1 MKYSVPLLLGAIC
14 AFTAYAD
21 SDFDVNRVDA
31 RASRFDY
38 RQNQVIVKFKDS
50 SATQIRAVKS
60 SKFKT
65 SKVKAVDDL
74 FASIG
79 VEEVEELMPL
89 TGNKKHPRLAKSFNG
104 KTVSAPDMQKVYLL
118 KLKDNS
124 GKNELNTIHEAVA
137 KLKNL
142 ADVEFAEPNY
152 IMHALADESTPNDS
166 YYSTQWG
173 LKEINVSPL
182 WSQPTVGDKK
192 PIIAILDTGVD
203 ILHPDLE
210 ANIWTNEKENSGV
223 KGYDDDGNGFSD
235 DLHGWDFVNQTGL
248 IADYNGH
255 GTHCAGIAAATG
267 NNGIGIVGANPDARI
282 MPVTVMQSN
291 GQGDIATIIK
301 GIDYATANGADVI
314 SMSLGTYSESAALE
328 QALSRAYQS
337 CILVAAAGNDGYC
350 LNHRHPERGQFAPM
364 PMFPAAYTFVIGVQ
378 ASSQSGLAGF
388 SNYDDDGATFSA
400 YSEERL
406 YNYEITAPGAA
417 IMSTYPNGQYKEL
430 NGTSMATPLVAG
442 AISRLIMSKE
452 VTNKEE
458 LLGDLINSKTA
469 NGNLDIYAAW
479 GKSDLDRVPELQM
492 IGFEM
497 ADADGDGRADAGETV
512 EIYPVLRNSWGTA
525 SNIKLE
531 LSVAELANNFCE
543 ILTPNAEFGNTLS
556 SYGKAQSANPLKIKF
571 NDDVA
576 DGRICKF
583 LIRATCDNA
592 ESVEHEFE
600 LNVENGVEI
609 GGILKEDMTLHAGVH
624 YIVTKLFAVPEGRTL
639 TIEPGTVI
647 KFKNGTGFNGYGT
660 IIANGEPGRM
670 IIFRGDSGDGNIEAF
685 SISEKS
691 KISYCIFE
699 NFNFND
705 DGGSGSWGLSVGDS
719 ASDCVYRNCY
729 SAYVM
734 SRARMKRS
742 NYYDLIGRVGLN
754 SGTLTSSNIVSNES
768 GMNGWDPAYFI
779 KGQFIKS
786 CNVFSNLLSS
796 KRVQAL
802 VSFAYYT
809 STVEIFTSDFPNYMG
824 SSNEKKVRSQVVD
837 INYPNSGSFGEYD
850 LSNMLTRPSAEAHG
864 IVWKVVVDG
873 YDAQDEFDLL
883 PPLGVGK
890 HKFEV
895 YFNRPMNKEKTPMIA
910 MGVRPPYTQNAIA
923 EDGAWNEAGDVYTA
937 YLTISG
943 KLAIDGLNRIY
954 VAQAEDDEFFEIPV
968 ENTRFNVNV
977 QAAGSMSEGFTAEAG
992 LGRVSLQWD
1001 NSEKNFDDMLGVNL
1015 YRYSIGENNMP
1026 TDTICL
1032 NRQLL
1037 EPQETTYTDYDVTPG
1052 TTYCYYYKVMRTSLT
1067 ELDPSKTV
1075 AATPLTSVKGDA
1087 NASGDADVAD
1097 VLCTVNYASGMNPKP
1112 FIFDAADVNADKEID
1127 ILDVVGI
1134 VNIILQVPDAA
1145 GTQTVNEA
1153 VLSVEDGVLWIDSSV
1168 ELAGIQIDLA
1178 SENGNSVKALE
1189 SLNGFET
1196 SGSWLGDTYRFLAYN
1211 LNGKT
1216 IPAGKHA
1223 ILNINGGTVS
1233 DARLS
1238 DRMGNNVNVT
1248 YGGVSGIDL
1257 VDKDAEMLKGAKAGV
1272 YNTMGVKVGET
1283 SADLENLAPGIYIV
1297 NGWKVVKK

>member
-21 SDFDVNRVDA
+21 SDYDVNRVDA

-104 KTVSAPDMQKVYLL
+104 KTVEAPDMQKVYLL

-124 GKNELNTIHEAVA
+124 GKKELSTIHEAVT

-152 IMHALADESTPNDS
+152 IVHSLGAPEEMNDP
-166 YYSTQWG
+166 YYSLQYGISDINLDKLWG
-173 LKEINVSPL
+173 EPVNSK
-182 WSQPTVGDKK
+182 VG

-203 ILHPDLE
+203 IFHPDLE

-235 DLHGWDFVNQTGL
+235 DLHGWDFVNQTGV
-248 IADYNGH
+248 IVDYNGH

-267 NNGIGIVGANPDARI
+267 NNGIGIVGANPHALI

-301 GIDYATANGADVI
+301 GIDYATANGAGII
-314 SMSLGTYSESAALE
+314 SMSLGTYSESIALE

-350 LNHRHPERGQFAPM
+350 LNHRHPERGQMAPM

-388 SNYDDDGATFSA
+388 SNYDDNGATFTE
-400 YSEERL
+400 YSEEKL
-406 YNYEITAPGAA
+406 YNYEIMVPGVS
-417 IMSTYPNGQYKEL
+417 IMSTYPNGQYKQL

-452 VTNKEE
+452 ITNKEE
-458 LLGDLINSKTA
+458 FFGDLINSKTA

-479 GKSDLDRVPELQM
+479 GKSDLDRVPELQV

-531 LSVAELANNFCE
+531 LSIAELANNFCE
-543 ILTPNAEFGNTLS
+543 ILTPNAEFGNNLS

-571 NDDVA
+571 NDDVV
-576 DGRICKF
+576 DGRICRF

-592 ESVEHEFE
+592 ESVKQEFK
-600 LNVENGVEI
+600 LNVENGVKI

-624 YIVTKLFAVPEGRTL
+624 YIVTAPLGVPSGKTL
-639 TIEPGTVI
+639 TIEPGSI
-647 KFKNGTGFNGYGT
+647 LKFKYNTGL
-660 IIANGEPGRM
+660 
-670 IIFRGDSGDGNIEAF
+670 
-685 SISEKS
+685 SISPGGNLNACGIPGNLIVFTSDGELIGS
-691 KISYCIFE
+691 INIGNQDISYCKFINLSFRDSE
-699 NFNFND
+699 ALKSTGNLKNCIYQYNSNP
-705 DGGSGSWGLSVGDS
+705 GS
-719 ASDCVYRNCY
+719 
-729 SAYVM
+729 
-734 SRARMKRS
+734 
-742 NYYDLIGRVGLN
+742 YYIWYQTN
-754 SGTLTSSNIVSNES
+754 WKYSNIHD
-768 GMNGWDPAYFI
+768 NGPSY
-779 KGQFIKS
+779 GQVYNRSKLDF
-786 CNVFSNLLSS
+786 CNVLRNQSWTGSSEGDGWYLNPEEYTNSNIFSNKNDNYLYSISCLSQTP
-796 KRVQAL
+796 KLIQPTL
-802 VSFAYYT
+802 
-809 STVEIFTSDFPNYMG
+809 PNYFGTSLKTIAKDM
-824 SSNEKKVRSQVVD
+824 VVD
-837 INYPNSGSFGEYD
+837 VNNPIVFTYAEYD
-850 LSNMLTRPSAEAHG
+850 LSNMLTRPVAEAHG

-873 YDAQDEFDLL
+873 YDAQDEFDML

-992 LGRVSLQWD
+992 MGRVSLQWD
-1001 NSEKNFDDMLGVNL
+1001 NTEENFDDMLGVNL
-1015 YRYSIGENNMP
+1015 YRYTIGENDMP

-1233 DARLS
+1233 NARLS

-1257 VDKDAEMLKGAKAGV
+1257 VDKDSEVLKGAKAGV

>member
-89 TGNKKHPRLAKSFNG
+89 TGSKNHPRLAKSFNG

-152 IMHALADESTPNDS
+152 IMHALADESTPDDS

-182 WSQPTVGDKK
+182 WNQPTVGDKK

-210 ANIWTNEKENSGV
+210 ANIWINEKENSGV

-235 DLHGWDFVNQTGL
+235 DLHGWDFVNQTGV

-291 GQGDIATIIK
+291 GQGDVATIIK

-314 SMSLGTYSESAALE
+314 SMSLGTYSESLALE

-350 LNHRHPERGQFAPM
+350 LNHAHPEKGQQFPM

-388 SNYDDDGATFSA
+388 SNYDDNGATFSA
-400 YSEERL
+400 YSEEKL

-452 VTNKEE
+452 VTNREE

-531 LSVAELANNFCE
+531 LSVAETTNNFCE
-543 ILTPNAEFGNTLS
+543 ILTPNAEFVNSLG
-556 SYGKAQSANPLKIKF
+556 SYAKAQSANPLKIKF
-571 NDDVA
+571 NDDVV
-576 DGRICKF
+576 DGRICRF

-592 ESVEHEFE
+592 ESIEHEFE

-609 GGILKEDMTLHAGVH
+609 GGILREDMTLHAGVH
-624 YIVTKLFAVPEGRTL
+624 YIVNSLLGVPEGKTL

-647 KFKNGTGFNGYGT
+647 KFREGTGLSCDGT
-660 IIANGEPGRM
+660 IIARGLPENM
-670 IIFRGDSGDGNIEAF
+670 ITFTKSDLGSG
-685 SISEKS
+685 
-691 KISYCIFE
+691 KISGIRITENISNDICYCIFE
-699 NFNFND
+699 NFTFD
-705 DGGSGSWGLSVGDS
+705 DQYGLNLSG
-719 ASDCVYRNCY
+719 ASNCIYRNC
-729 SAYVM
+729 VT
-734 SRARMKRS
+734 
-742 NYYDLIGRVGLN
+742 YYP
-754 SGTLTSSNIVSNES
+754 LTSIELNKSNVYNIHAISGANNSCVIKNSNITSIVSES
-768 GMNGWDPAYFI
+768 GFLFYGIHSQLRGQYFEN
-779 KGQFIKS
+779 
-786 CNVFSNLLSS
+786 CNVFSNYYEYDKLF
-796 KRVQAL
+796 
-802 VSFAYYT
+802 SFAYY
-809 STVEIFTSDFPNYMG
+809 SEIPKIFKADMPSYWG

-850 LSNMLTRPSAEAHG
+850 LSNMLTRPVAEAHG

-873 YDAQDEFDLL
+873 YDAQDEFDML

-890 HKFEV
+890 HKFEI

-923 EDGAWNEAGDVYTA
+923 EKGAWNEAGDVYTA

-954 VAQAEDDEFFEIPV
+954 VAQAEDNEFFEIPV

-977 QAAGSMSEGFTAEAG
+977 QAAGSMSEGFSAEAG

-1001 NSEKNFDDMLGVNL
+1001 NTEANFDDMLGVNL
-1015 YRYSIGENNMP
+1015 YRYAIGENNMP

-1216 IPAGKHA
+1216 IPVGKHA

>member
-14 AFTAYAD
+14 AFTAFAD
-21 SDFDVNRVDA
+21 SDYDVNRVDA
-31 RASRFDY
+31 RSSRFDY

-65 SKVKAVDDL
+65 SNVKAVDDL

-124 GKNELNTIHEAVA
+124 GKKELSTIHEAVT

-291 GQGDIATIIK
+291 GQGDVATIIK

-314 SMSLGTYSESAALE
+314 SMSLGSYAESLALE

-350 LNHRHPERGQFAPM
+350 LNHRHPERGQMVPM

-388 SNYDDDGATFSA
+388 SNYDDNGAIFSE
-400 YSEERL
+400 YSEEKL

-479 GKSDLDRVPELQM
+479 GKSDLDRVPELQV

-543 ILTPNAEFGNTLS
+543 ILAPNAEFGNTLS

-571 NDDVA
+571 NDDVV
-576 DGRICKF
+576 DGRICRF
-583 LIRATCDNA
+583 FIRATCDNA
-592 ESVEHEFE
+592 ETVEQAFE
-600 LNVENGVEI
+600 LSVENGVEI

-624 YIVTKLFAVPEGRTL
+624 YIVTKQFAVPEGRTL

-647 KFKNGTGFNGYGT
+647 KFKDGTGFNVIGT
-660 IIANGEPGRM
+660 IIANGEPGKM
-670 IIFRGDSGDGNIEAF
+670 IVFTKSDLDLGNISLI
-685 SISEKS
+685 SISDKN

-699 NFNFND
+699 NLTFNSQGVEVHN
-705 DGGSGSWGLSVGDS
+705 
-719 ASDCVYRNCY
+719 ATDCIYRNC
-729 SAYVM
+729 SASFVM
-734 SRARMKRS
+734 QSTRMDRS
-742 NYYDLIGRVGLN
+742 NYFYLIGDVGLN
-754 SGTLTSSNIVSNES
+754 AGTLNESNIISNKS
-768 GMNGWDPAYFI
+768 GSRNWTPEYFI
-779 KGQFIKS
+779 EGRFING
-786 CNVFSNLLSS
+786 CNVFSNYLARNRTVSE
-796 KRVQAL
+796 L
-802 VSFAYYT
+802 VSIACI
-809 STVEIFTSDFPNYMG
+809 SKVPSVFTPSIPNYLG
-824 SSNEKKVRSQVVD
+824 SSNENTVRSQVVD
-837 INYPNSGSFGEYD
+837 INYPNSESFVEYD
-850 LSNMLTRPSAEAHG
+850 LSNMLTRPVAEAHG

-873 YDAQDEFDLL
+873 YDAQDEFDML

-910 MGVRPPYTQNAIA
+910 MGVRPPHTQNAIA
-923 EDGAWNEAGDVYTA
+923 EEGAWNEAGDVYTA
-937 YLTISG
+937 YMTISG

-1001 NSEKNFDDMLGVNL
+1001 NSEENFDDMLGVNL
-1015 YRYSIGENNMP
+1015 YRYTIGENEMP

-1178 SENGNSVKALE
+1178 SESGNSVKALE

-1257 VDKDAEMLKGAKAGV
+1257 VDKDAEVLKGAKAGV

-1283 SADLENLAPGIYIV
+1283 SADLENLAPSIYIV